1 MKKIIWVLVVLFFCF
16 LWYSHGLY
24 SDQCSWWKVYRAE
37 WVCWSC
43 RSCDWIMYW
52 GTRTIGCDVMWYK
65 KCCESPWVLY
75 KNDTKCC
82 QWTVYKNDTKCCEV
96 WRVVVAINGDEQC
109 KSCASLTAEDVAALW
124 EGASACNQQCA
135 PEKQYPIANWLTW
148 CCPVVVENWECDT
161 SLQDIWINI
170 DRDCLLWHDQ
180 CSLNVYKVLWIRKSN
195 PNPTVWW
202 FFQDIVLA
210 ATTFVWTLIVVAL
223 VFSGLL
229 FSFWSISWKDTKRA
243 KTIMMDS
250 FVWLLM
256 VMGSYTIIRLI
267 QFLATAWS

>member
-1 MKKIIWVLVVLFFCF
+1 
-16 LWYSHGLY
+16 
-24 SDQCSWWKVYRAE
+24 
-37 WVCWSC
+37 
-43 RSCDWIMYW
+43 MYW
-52 GTRTIGCDVMWYK
+52 WTRTIGCDVVWYRQ
-65 KCCESPWVLY
+65 CCETPWILY

-82 QWTVYKNDTKCCEV
+82 QWTVYENSRGVEKCCEA
-96 WRVVVAINGDEQC
+96 WRVVVGNEC
-109 KSCASLTAEDVAALW
+109 KSCASLTAEDVASLW
-124 EGASACNQQCA
+124 AGASVCNQQCD
-135 PEKQYPIANWLTW
+135 PEKQYAIANWLTW
-148 CCPVVVENWECDT
+148 CCPGVVENWECNT
-161 SLQDIWINI
+161 ELLDIWINI
-170 DRDCLLWHDQ
+170 STDCLLRDG

-229 FSFWSISWKDTKRA
+229 FAFWSISWKDTKRA
-243 KTIMMDS
+243 KTIMIDS

-256 VMGSYTIIRLI
+256 VMWSYTIIRLI